1 LLYRKC
7 SEWLLLAVPNTMRK
21 GVVIA
26 AHDYGGHFATDRTVT
41 KITKHFWFSRL
52 RRYVRQHINMCLEC
66 VTHKRP
72 GLLHSIPPGI
82 RPFQVV
88 NVDHLGPFE
97 TSTQQNKYLL
107 VIVSNLTKYVHLFP
121 CKITDTNS
129 TVRCLTKFI
138 EMKGIPDQII
148 THRGFWFTSHPFEE
162 FCKDHQ
168 IRHILNSTLH
178 PQANGQVERANRT
191 IVPLLSMSSKDQRRW
206 DTKVQDVERLLN
218 TAANKSTSMTPYEA
232 LHGYLPRFHTGVLGS
247 LSLNFN

>member
-1 LLYRKC
+1 
-7 SEWLLLAVPNTMRK
+7 MRK

-88 NVDHLGPFE
+88 NFDHLGPFE

-107 VIVSNLTKYVHLFP
+107 VIVK
-121 CKITDTNS
+121 
-129 TVRCLTKFI
+129 
-138 EMKGIPDQII
+138 
-148 THRGFWFTSHPFEE
+148 

-232 LHGYLPRFHTGVLGS
+232 LHGKPSVIQQEVRDAIIGAQKSMAKTYNLKHYQGQVFEPGDNYRVAEVTPEQQSTYATTAHISQLKSWKILREEGVTDEPNDS
-247 LSLNFN
+247 SS